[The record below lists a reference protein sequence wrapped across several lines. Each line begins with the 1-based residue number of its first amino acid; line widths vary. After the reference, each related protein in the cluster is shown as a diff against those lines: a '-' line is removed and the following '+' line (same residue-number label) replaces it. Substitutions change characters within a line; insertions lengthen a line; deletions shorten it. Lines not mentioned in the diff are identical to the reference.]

1 MEEYRA
7 LLDETCGQ
15 LPKGAFLMVDG
26 NPMTIGWAQ
35 FGVIWGRPVCTVFVR
50 HSRHT
55 HALLEKSNVFTVS
68 VPAAGTMREALAYCG
83 SHSGRDGDKLAGLRA
98 CRCLRRGPAGL
109 RRLTVAPYILNAAW
123 SFAPRAIWTA
133 WSRAFA
139 RAFTATTRPR
149 PTGTRIPCTLARFS
163 PPIGKRNGGKA
174 HVGISV

>member
-55 HALLEKSNVFTVS
+55 HALLEKSNVFIVS

-83 SHSGRDGDKLAGLRA
+83 SHSGRDGDKLAACGLSLLAPRAGGAAPLDGCAIHFECRVVFRAESDLDCLEPGLRA
-98 CRCLRRGPAGL
+98 RFYGDNQATADGDPHTLYFGE
-109 RRLTVAPYILNAAW
+109 ILAAYRE
-123 SFAPRAIWTA
+123 A
-133 WSRAFA
+133 
-139 RAFTATTRPR
+139 
-149 PTGTRIPCTLARFS
+149 
-163 PPIGKRNGGKA
+163 
-174 HVGISV
+174 